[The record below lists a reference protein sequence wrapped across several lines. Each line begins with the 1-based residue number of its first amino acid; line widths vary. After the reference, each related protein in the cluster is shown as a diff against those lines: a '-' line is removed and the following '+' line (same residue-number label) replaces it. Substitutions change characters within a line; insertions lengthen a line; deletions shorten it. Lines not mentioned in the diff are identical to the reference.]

1 MDKKR
6 FLSFCGKS
14 RSNDHKIFTYNK
26 QLMQIFLQSSL
37 FDNPFCTSAG
47 NEAPKQAVFLC

>member
-6 FLSFCGKS
+6 FLSFFGKS
-14 RSNDHKIFTYNK
+14 RSNDHKIFKK
-26 QLMQIFLQSSL
+26 QLMQISLQSSL